1 MFGFE
6 SCKQKILQETGILN
20 SMYVI
25 TLLRT
30 GHILLPGH
38 FWKMIFLI
46 PLVGYGIVPWRVIQ
60 FLLQNATLPETSSN
74 RISQNEA
81 GSSPK
86 HPMLQAK
93 LKIVS
98 STLCCKCCSSAFL
111 VCFQVVCKWIFSSAI
126 TGQKILVNL
135 SRVYCTSASS

>member
-1 MFGFE
+1 
-6 SCKQKILQETGILN
+6 
-20 SMYVI
+20 MYVI

-30 GHILLPGH
+30 DIYFYQGTFEDDIPYPPG
-38 FWKMIFLI
+38 
-46 PLVGYGIVPWRVIQ
+46 GIWHRSLEGNPI
-60 FLLQNATLPETSSN
+60 LLQNATLPETSSN

-98 STLCCKCCSSAFL
+98 STLC
-111 VCFQVVCKWIFSSAI
+111 
-126 TGQKILVNL
+126 
-135 SRVYCTSASS
+135 